1 MLTLL
6 FFLFFFFVFFFCF
19 FFQAEDGIRDTS
31 VTRVQTCALPICRE
45 AVCRL
50 VGVDDLAVDRDLE
63 DAPRAFLESGGE
75 AVLLLDGLL
84 QTGGLRQVVSLAAV
98 LDLDVHRVLLVLGGS
113 ILLDAPGMSG
123 DSAPEIDLDSGHGGA
138 RPDRHRSRDRRRAR
152 APDEIGR
159 ASCRERVE
167 Y

>member
-1 MLTLL
+1 MESPRCSARESRDARGRCSRWRIPGFEGSWNARLL
-6 FFLFFFFVFFFCF
+6 LLSGLDRLADLGV
-19 FFQAEDGIRDTS
+19 R
-31 VTRVQTCALPICRE
+31 RE

-63 DAPRAFLESGGE
+63 DAARAFLESGGE

-113 ILLDAPGMSG
+113 ILLDA
-123 DSAPEIDLDSGHGGA
+123 
-138 RPDRHRSRDRRRAR
+138 RSEERRV
-152 APDEIGR
+152 GKVVLG
-159 ASCRERVE
+159 S
-167 Y
+167 

>member
-1 MLTLL
+1 MESPRCAARESRGAPGRCSRWRIPGFGGSWNACLL
-6 FFLFFFFVFFFCF
+6 LLSGLDLL
-19 FFQAEDGIRDTS
+19 EDL
-31 VTRVQTCALPICRE
+31 RVRRE

-123 DSAPEIDLDSGHGGA
+123 DSAPEIDLDS
-138 RPDRHRSRDRRRAR
+138 DRKSTRLNSSHRCISYA
-152 APDEIGR
+152 
-159 ASCRERVE
+159 V
-167 Y
+167 